1 MIMPTAKRNSS
12 SGTKNASTDIT
23 ELIKIRSA
31 LAWRPSEGDI
41 LEGKVKK
48 LLGRASDFGVYP
60 VVVIDNGE
68 ANYTAV
74 HAFHTILRDALKE
87 LKTKPDDDIVIVY
100 QGKIRSNKPYG
111 YDAETQEP
119 LYRSYHSYVVIGNGV
134 DSTVEFTWDDEWA
147 PDGDEPDFK

>member
-1 MIMPTAKRNSS
+1 MPAAKRRSS
-12 SGTKNASTDIT
+12 STTSPSSAPDIT

-41 LEGKVKK
+41 LEGTVKK
-48 LLGRASDFGVYP
+48 LLARTSDFGVYP
-60 VVVIDNGE
+60 VAVIDTGD

-74 HAFHTILRDALKE
+74 HAFHSILRDALKE
-87 LKTKPDDDIVIVY
+87 LKTKPGDDIVIVY

-111 YDAETQEP
+111 YDAETNEP
-119 LYRSYHSYVVIGNGV
+119 LFRSYHSYVVIGNGV

-147 PDGDEPDFK
+147 STEDEPDYK